1 MLTKL
6 KVSGF
11 KNLWNVDVRFGPFTC
26 IAGANGVG
34 KSNLFDAICFLSSLS
49 HSSLMEAALS
59 VRDEDG
65 KTTDIKSLFSKSGD
79 NIAPKM
85 SFEAEMIIPYN
96 GVDDLGQEAKAT
108 TTFVRYSI
116 ELGYRDEENR
126 SSGNL
131 ELLKE
136 ELVHI
141 TQTDAKKHLLFSHSD
156 EWRKSVVKGKRAG
169 GKFISTDNGRIQLH
183 QDGRSGKPS
192 PRIASDM
199 PRTVLSATTAETPTA
214 ALVKKE
220 MQSWQLFQLE
230 PSALRSPDGF
240 SASSRLGSN
249 GSHLPATLYRLAH
262 PKGNGKSV
270 PSGSQILSQVG
281 NRLAQLID
289 EVHELDVDR
298 DNKREL
304 LTLTVRS
311 RDGNPLAARSLSDGS
326 LRFLALAVLVNDPE
340 FHGLLCLEEP
350 ENGIHPGRIPAM
362 LQLLQDI
369 ASDSDDPIGP
379 DNPSRQVIINTHSPS
394 VVQQVPEDCLL
405 IAEWNEMLY
414 EKSIIRGMSLSCLAD
429 TWRTKM
435 KTPEGH
441 EFPSCPIGKLMEY
454 LNPVMKEDGG
464 KDSQQN
470 KLKTRRIR
478 VIDRTDIQP
487 YLPFMANDGN
497 SI

>member
-1 MLTKL
+1 MLTRL

-49 HSSLMEAALS
+49 HNSIMEAALS

-65 KTTDIKSLFSKSGD
+65 KTTDIKSLFSKSGT
-79 NIAPKM
+79 IVASKM
-85 SFEAEMIIPYN
+85 SFEAEMIIPDI
-96 GVDDLGQEAKAT
+96 GVDDLGQKAEAT

-116 ELGYRDEENR
+116 ELRYRDGEENPP
-126 SSGNL
+126 SGGL

-141 TQTDAKKHLLFSHSD
+141 TQTDARKHLWFDHSPD
-156 EWRKSVVKGKRAG
+156 WRKSVVVGRRSG
-169 GKFISTDNGRIQLH
+169 GKFISTEQGRIQLH
-183 QDGRSGKPS
+183 QDGGGGKPS
-192 PRIASDM
+192 ARKASDM
-199 PRTVLSATTAETPTA
+199 PRTVLSATTAESPTA

-240 SASSRLGSN
+240 STSSRLGSN

-262 PKGNGKSV
+262 PKGNGKSI

-298 DNKREL
+298 DTKREL
-304 LTLTVRS
+304 LTLTVKS

-369 ASDSDDPIGP
+369 ATDPDDPIGS
-379 DNPSRQVIINTHSPS
+379 DNPPRQVIINTHSPS
-394 VVQQVPEDCLL
+394 VVQQVPDDCLL
-405 IAEWNEMLY
+405 IAEWKELPYQNSL
-414 EKSIIRGMSLSCLAD
+414 IRGMSLSCLPD
-429 TWRTKM
+429 TWRSKK
-435 KTPEGH
+435 KTPEDH
-441 EFPSCPIGKLMEY
+441 EFPSCPLGKLLEY
-454 LNPVMKEDGG
+454 LNPVVKEDGG
-464 KDSQQN
+464 KEDSQT
-470 KLKTRRIR
+470 KPKTQRPR
-478 VIDRTDIQP
+478 VIDRKDIQKTLFP
-487 YLPFMANDGN
+487 L
-497 SI
+497 